1 MQRYSAF
8 ILVACAFAL
17 LTTERVEAAPV
28 IWDFVA
34 TGCTSNQQFANS
46 LFVEGCDPRQTYPV
60 VLATLTL
67 TGPDSS
73 GSAIFN
79 GGFGPAIYTGDSF
92 ALDFS
97 LNYQSIT
104 PAFVQNPTPFGEC
117 EVPHQICS
125 FDLSWSESVGQLD
138 AISIA
143 VNAFNDAFGGLPGK
157 PFGLAGGDVA
167 SDNVYIGAGGAFA
180 GCVVATCTLSGFWT
194 NASLVTAPEPGSLA
208 LLASAFGIWGLTGRR
223 RVIACNMIE

>member
-1 MQRYSAF
+1 MQKCSAF
-8 ILVACAFAL
+8 IVVACAFAL
-17 LTTERVEAAPV
+17 LTTERVAAAPLT
-28 IWDFVA
+28 WDFIA
-34 TGCTSNQQFANS
+34 TGCSSNQQFANGF
-46 LFVEGCDPRQTYPV
+46 LVVGCDPKQTYPV
-60 VLATLTL
+60 VVAALTL

-79 GGFGPAIYTGDSF
+79 GGAGPAVYTGGSF
-92 ALDFS
+92 SLDFS

-138 AISIA
+138 AISID
-143 VNAFNDAFGGLPGK
+143 VNAINDTFGGL
-157 PFGLAGGDVA
+157 GLAGGDVA

-180 GCVVATCTLSGFWT
+180 GCVLGPCTLSGYWA
-194 NASLVTAPEPGSLA
+194 NASFVTAPEPGSLA
-208 LLASAFGIWGLTGRR
+208 LLASAFGVWGLTGRR
-223 RVIACNMIE
+223 RVLRVT